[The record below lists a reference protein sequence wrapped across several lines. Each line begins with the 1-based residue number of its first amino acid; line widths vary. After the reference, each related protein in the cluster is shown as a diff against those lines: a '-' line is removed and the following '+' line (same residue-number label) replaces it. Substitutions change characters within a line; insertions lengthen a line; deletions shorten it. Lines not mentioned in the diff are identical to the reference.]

1 MFYFLVCV
9 FCLSYFLRQALLFSL
24 GRPGIHDLAHAAL
37 SSWQLFCLSLL
48 NPVIMV
54 VELQNLDTKCIIRP
68 TTKISDI
75 LNLAHSTI
83 LGNGHFRFPQLLIHN
98 MFHSQT

>member
-48 NPVIMV
+48 NPVIIQCNSYQLTFFTERERKKV
-54 VELQNLDTKCIIRP
+54 LYTWSHFIR
-68 TTKISDI
+68 
-75 LNLAHSTI
+75 
-83 LGNGHFRFPQLLIHN
+83 
-98 MFHSQT
+98 